1 MAVTERLPVITTVH
15 MLDVPEHAPDQPAKV
30 ELKPG
35 IAYRVTDVPA
45 LKVVPKGLLYTAPV
59 PEPVLVM
66 VSG

>member
-1 MAVTERLPVITTVH
+1 